1 LLDADAGRADL
12 ELRLIKLTPKRLR
25 ACAYPFAGNGSLWR
39 KAVIRQ
45 KEAEAE
51 LVAKAPILS
60 DGRAGTAETVP
71 LDEDHGLRISIRGHP
86 GAGRFRRSNS
96 RKSKFKRAKVSSSG
110 DDCPKGLL
118 RYWNWHQ
125 SSSPQRPP
133 DRNHPFLNSAQQGMQ
148 QTPDCCLNPLA

>member
-1 LLDADAGRADL
+1 MRSWVNQSYFIGLVWYRRDGR
-12 ELRLIKLTPKRLR
+12 
-25 ACAYPFAGNGSLWR
+25 YWR
-39 KAVIRQ
+39 EAVIRQ

-51 LVAKAPILS
+51 LVAKARS
-60 DGRAGTAETVP
+60 SATEGRGRRKLFRSTRTTACEYP
-71 LDEDHGLRISIRGHP
+71 SAAIP

-148 QTPDCCLNPLA
+148 KTPDCCLNPLA